1 MKKLTL
7 AISAIAAAFGA
18 ASAKADV
25 SVSGSGSAA
34 YIAPAGSSADSK
46 LNVGQFVSFG
56 LSTTT
61 ASGMTIS
68 GGMGLSNT
76 ITTNAGQGVSG
87 GQTLS
92 FATGGATITVG
103 DVVVNDTPGDVGG
116 VVGGQVGDNGDLN
129 SNVGSGFVD
138 DDGLGVSFSTA
149 VGTSTL
155 GFTYIAND
163 DVDTLGGINVAGS
176 NALMGASFTMPMGGM
191 TVTVGVADSDSGES
205 SSGASVSAALGGGTL
220 TVGYSQQSL
229 DTAEKSTA
237 ISYAISSTDGSTV
250 TYTTTAATNGD
261 LDADG
266 DTTVMGATY
275 SMALDADTTVKVG
288 FQNVKDADDDSHS
301 QFDASIS
308 RALGG
313 GASVFLDLRNL
324 SGDASQDGSAIA
336 VGTNVSF

>member
-92 FATGGATITVG
+92 FATGGATITIG
-103 DVVVNDTPGDVGG
+103 DVTADDTPGSVGG
-116 VVGGQVGDNGDLN
+116 VVGGQVGDNGGLN
-129 SNVGSGFVD
+129 SDVATGFAD
-138 DDGLGVSFSTA
+138 DDGLGVAFSTA
-149 VGTSTL
+149 LGSSTL
-155 GFTYIAND
+155 SFTYVAND
-163 DVDTLGGINVAGS
+163 DTDTLGAINAASS
-176 NALMGASFTMPMGGM
+176 NAMMAAGISVPMGAY
-191 TVTVGVADSDSGES
+191 TVSLGVADSDTGES
-205 SSGASVSAALGGGTL
+205 ASGASLSAALGGGTL
-220 TVGYSQQSL
+220 TVGYSQQTLKESEK
-229 DTAEKSTA
+229 DTAVVYSNNTTTGA
-237 ISYAISSTDGSTV
+237 ANTV
-250 TYTTTAATNGD
+250 ATAATEGD
-261 LDADG
+261 LTADG
-266 DTTVMGATY
+266 DSTVMGATY
-275 SMALDADTTVKVG
+275 VMALDADTTISLGV
-288 FQNVKDADDDSHS
+288 QNAKDADNDSTS
-301 QFDASIS
+301 QFDASVS

-313 GASVFLDLRNL
+313 GASVFLDIRSLN
-324 SGDASQDGSAIA
+324 GDATVDGSAVA